1 MRIVAIGARVPAD
14 EHTEIETEPLFA
26 GEPLAAFLSAE
37 HRLAAKPVLGPADF
51 DEEILLTG
59 QRAVNPAL
67 YDRML
72 ALIQAAGYRFARVR
86 EMSGTSGRDLMLGV
100 AGGLGV
106 SLAPSA
112 LEEIGGGGIVIRRPL
127 DPPLSM
133 PDTVVA
139 WPAKPPR
146 RLATLLVDVREV
158 VRERR
163 AARTREVRGQPPNSG
178 R

>member
-1 MRIVAIGARVPAD
+1 
-14 EHTEIETEPLFA
+14 
-26 GEPLAAFLSAE
+26 
-37 HRLAAKPVLGPADF
+37 
-51 DEEILLTG
+51 
-59 QRAVNPAL
+59 
-67 YDRML
+67 ML

-106 SLAPSA
+106 SLA
-112 LEEIGGGGIVIRRPL
+112 LEEIEGGGIVIRRPF

-163 AARTREVRGQPPNSG
+163 AARTREVRGQAPNSG